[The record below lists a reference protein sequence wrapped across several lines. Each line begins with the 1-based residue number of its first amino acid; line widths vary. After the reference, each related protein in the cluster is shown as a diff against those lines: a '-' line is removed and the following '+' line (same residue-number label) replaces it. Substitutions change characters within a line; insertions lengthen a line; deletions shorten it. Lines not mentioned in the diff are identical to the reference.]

1 MRDVGRKFLGN
12 NQRFYVT
19 FITPEAKRMLELYR
33 KTEEKKRPRTSEDY
47 VFTDRYGKPL
57 DFNGFRMLW
66 NGTLEKLDLA
76 EKKRKIHTLH
86 FHTLRKFFRTQCE
99 GAGIQRSFW
108 DFWMGHKGG
117 YLDESY
123 FRAEQTKHVEE
134 YRKAIPNLT
143 VYQTSEA
150 TEDRKREFERMAKIM
165 AEQMGLDKE
174 KISIMIGRMRDEFI
188 GEEMKK
194 LVEEEK
200 KENDNY
206 NKNNGNGKRQRI
218 VKEDE
223 LAKLLD
229 EGWTV
234 KTALPSGNIVIE
246 F

>member
-1 MRDVGRKFLGN
+1 
-12 NQRFYVT
+12 
-19 FITPEAKRMLELYR
+19 
-33 KTEEKKRPRTSEDY
+33 
-47 VFTDRYGKPL
+47 
-57 DFNGFRMLW
+57 
-66 NGTLEKLDLA
+66 
-76 EKKRKIHTLH
+76 
-86 FHTLRKFFRTQCE
+86 
-99 GAGIQRSFW
+99 
-108 DFWMGHKGG
+108 MGHKGG